1 MCFKVRRG
9 ARSFCSHCSSSAT
22 MIFHSSQQRWRERK
36 WKQCK
41 RFFVKEHQIAAKNT
55 AVFPEL
61 QTHHL
66 LYFWELQ
73 PLCREASA
81 VSDIDSVRSQLRWD
95 WRQTVSCRRSGRLFC
110 RFSLCLKKKLYSY
123 ISVSLV
129 SEKDHSLTPPD
140 SQLIRKEVELKQ
152 PHQAS

>member
-1 MCFKVRRG
+1 
-9 ARSFCSHCSSSAT
+9 

-41 RFFVKEHQIAAKNT
+41 RFFVKEHQTAAKNT
-55 AVFPEL
+55 AAFPEL

-73 PLCREASA
+73 PLCKEASPAA
-81 VSDIDSVRSQLRWD
+81 VSDSDSVCSQLRWD

-110 RFSLCLKKKLYSY
+110 TFSDCLTSCRGMLNKKKQLYSY
-123 ISVSLV
+123 ISVSLGFGKR
-129 SEKDHSLTPPD
+129 SQPD
-140 SQLIRKEVELKQ
+140 SAWLPANQRGGGAKATS
-152 PHQAS
+152 PS